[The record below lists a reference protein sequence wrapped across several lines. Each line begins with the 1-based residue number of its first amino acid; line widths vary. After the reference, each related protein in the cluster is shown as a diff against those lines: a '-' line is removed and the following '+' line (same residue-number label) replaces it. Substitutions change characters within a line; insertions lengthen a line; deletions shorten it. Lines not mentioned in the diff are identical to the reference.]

1 MNITNTT
8 ILTAENIHLE
18 SSQVFRLH
26 FHSCLG
32 DFFNC
37 KFTTCFSLAN
47 LAASLLYNCL
57 GTRDFYCIESVSQ
70 GASNAADV
78 PIVAL

>member
-8 ILTAENIHLE
+8 TVLTAEKIHLE

-26 FHSCLG
+26 FHCLS

-37 KFTTCFSLAN
+37 KFTTCFSFAN
-47 LAASLLYNCL
+47 LAACLLYNCL
-57 GTRDFYCIESVSQ
+57 GTTDFYCIESVSQ
-70 GASNAADV
+70 GESNAADV
-78 PIVAL
+78 SIVAL